1 MTSHPLFRY
10 VYDFP
15 GWIIEHIHVTSALAV
30 VKLRQDRRR
39 NIYCPC
45 CSRKSGLNRTVI
57 QSAYDLPIG
66 PVKLVQILYEA
77 LQGYCSSCKCY
88 FTLHPPGIDNSAHAT
103 RRLMHYVCRL
113 CRFMAADKIPH
124 FLPISASTARRWDKQ
139 ILTQCLP
146 APDLDHLGIILV
158 DEKSIGA
165 GHQYMTVVIN
175 GETGEVLHLAEG
187 KKKTSLESF
196 FQKLSPQQ
204 IEKIKAVGI
213 DRAGSYK
220 SVIQQYAPT
229 AQIIFDKFHIVS
241 NLNTAIDEVRRAEW
255 RNANTEDKQFI
266 KGQRFNLLRNAHK
279 LKDDQR
285 DDLIETTTD

>member
-1 MTSHPLFRY
+1 
-10 VYDFP
+10 
-15 GWIIEHIHVTSALAV
+15 
-30 VKLRQDRRR
+30 
-39 NIYCPC
+39 
-45 CSRKSGLNRTVI
+45 
-57 QSAYDLPIG
+57 
-66 PVKLVQILYEA
+66 
-77 LQGYCSSCKCY
+77 
-88 FTLHPPGIDNSAHAT
+88 
-103 RRLMHYVCRL
+103 
-113 CRFMAADKIPH
+113 MAADKIPH